1 MDTWD
6 AEADAIYLHTLAGI
20 DPAEPAGPAELA
32 CAVLGARTL
41 EYARGLRGGA
51 AIGRVGDGWR
61 LYVRPGLPPEVE
73 SHAIGHEL
81 AEWHL
86 RREYDGQIEA
96 RADRLGAALVA
107 PRPALLA
114 ALRAVGEDDAA
125 LARAFV
131 VTQPSAAL
139 RVAEVTGRPR
149 AVVTRH
155 WVFVRGAPWAWGQSA
170 GDVRQLV
177 RSRRPGLTR
186 TRLRD
191 RPERVV
197 LLADDAA

>member
-1 MDTWD
+1 MSFEPLSRGTRFEREIGEIVQGEAWGCMDITEPD
-6 AEADAIYLHTLAGI
+6 AGSDM
-20 DPAEPAGPAELA
+20 
-32 CAVLGARTL
+32 
-41 EYARGLRGGA
+41 
-51 AIGRVGDGWR
+51 
-61 LYVRPGLPPEVE
+61 
-73 SHAIGHEL
+73 
-81 AEWHL
+81 
-86 RREYDGQIEA
+86 
-96 RADRLGAALVA
+96 
-107 PRPALLA
+107 A
-114 ALRAVGEDDAA
+114 ALRAVGEDYAA

-131 VTQPSAAL
+131 VTQTSAAL